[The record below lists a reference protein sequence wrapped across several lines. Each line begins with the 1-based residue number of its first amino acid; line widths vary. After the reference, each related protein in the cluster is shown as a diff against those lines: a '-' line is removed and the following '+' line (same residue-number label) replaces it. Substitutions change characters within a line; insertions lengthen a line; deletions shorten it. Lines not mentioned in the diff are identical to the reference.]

1 MFSLC
6 EQPLQSLNTLMISIT
21 THPYVN
27 RQWSLKCLSINH
39 GFSAE
44 MTNRNW
50 PFDQKDVNFVTQLIS
65 GKRTHSTCL
74 FAKLKDPGT
83 CLLFI
88 EKNSHEFQV
97 CM

>member
-39 GFSAE
+39 GFSGG

-65 GKRTHSTCL
+65 GKRDSLHL
-74 FAKLKDPGT
+74 FVCKLKDPARNMPV
-83 CLLFI
+83 I
-88 EKNSHEFQV
+88 HEEKFP
-97 CM
+97 